1 MIYRRDRL
9 RDLMKLTWPGWRPI
23 GLCALMCGAAVGLE
37 RLDPFPEDRLQVQAS
52 PATLPSTR
60 VVPTRAIAEGTP
72 LLSLVVDR
80 DSLHD
85 PVRGLL
91 THPQASGREWERP
104 GYISYFDEGQL
115 KLATKTGVR
124 LHGGDSRVHS
134 KVKSYR
140 FYFRPS
146 YGVPALPSSTF
157 FDGGPSG
164 NVTRVIAH
172 NDVRRNPD
180 RSEWH
185 LVNPLAYDIAR
196 RLGAIVPRTQPVTFY
211 LNGELQGLYVLTEHI
226 TPDFL
231 EARFGHRNFAIQSG
245 PGGESTRLLI
255 WAARTRP
262 FTMETAAAVIDID
275 NLTSWA
281 LAILFCGT
289 TDVLSQSPMI
299 RDQSRPDSRWF
310 WIMWDLDHSFMDRY
324 RRASEPWLLD
334 SYHTLLYNR
343 EARSRILTRL
353 LREDVDYRRYFARR
367 LAAALNHQLTRSFLE
382 ERYWH
387 YFEIAQRSDVRED
400 YLKVLLQFLRE
411 RPRALWD
418 LSARYLKTGPPATVS
433 VTGPEAAAVVIDGF
447 ATQLPYTGTYLPGTP
462 FALDARGAPGIGGW
476 RVNGEPA
483 GEAVSLQVSGNLTIE
498 AITPGH

>member
-1 MIYRRDRL
+1 MIYRRDTL
-9 RDLMKLTWPGWRPI
+9 RDLMTITWPGWRPI
-23 GLCALMCGAAVGLE
+23 GLCALMTGAAIGLDY
-37 RLDPFPEDRLQVQAS
+37 LDLFPEDRLQVQAS
-52 PATLPSTR
+52 PATLSSTR
-60 VVPTRAIAEGTP
+60 VIPSRAIAEGTP

-104 GYISYFDEGQL
+104 GYVSYFDGGSL

-140 FYFRPS
+140 LYFRPS
-146 YGVPALPSSTF
+146 YGAPALPLSLF
-157 FDGGPSG
+157 FGSG
-164 NVTRVIAH
+164 TPGNLTRLIAH

-180 RSEWH
+180 GSEWH
-185 LVNPLAYDIAR
+185 LVNPMAYDIAR
-196 RLGAIVPRTQPVTFY
+196 RLGGIVPRTQPVRFY
-211 LNGELQGLYVLTEHI
+211 LNGEPQGLYVLTEHI
-226 TPDFL
+226 TPQFL
-231 EARFGHRNFAIQSG
+231 EARFGHRNFEIQTG
-245 PGGESTRLLI
+245 PGGEATRLFV

-262 FTMETAAAVIDID
+262 FTMKTAAEMIDID

-281 LAILFCGT
+281 LTMLFCGT

-299 RDQSRPDSRWF
+299 RDRSEPDARWF

-324 RRASEPWLLD
+324 RSARAPWLLD
-334 SYHTLLYNR
+334 SYHTLLNKR

-353 LREDVDYRRYFARR
+353 LRGDAEYRRYFARR
-367 LAAALNHQLTRSFLE
+367 LAAALNHQLTRPFLE

-387 YFEIAQRSDVRED
+387 YVDTAQRSGVRD
-400 YLKVLLQFLRE
+400 NYSKLLLQFLRE

-418 LSARYLKTGPPATVS
+418 LSAKYLKTGRPATIT
-433 VTGPEAAAVVIDGF
+433 VTGPEAATVSIDGF
-447 ATQLPYTGTYLPGTP
+447 VTQLPYTGTYLPGTP
-462 FALDARGAPGIGGW
+462 FVLDGSASGIRGW
-476 RVNGEPA
+476 RVNGVPA
-483 GEAVSLQVSGNLTIE
+483 AETVSLQVTENLTVE
-498 AITPGH
+498 AITAPN